1 MPGWLRL
8 ERKQRK
14 CRECTLH
21 FRENLAF
28 AAHHLPA
35 SYRTAVAWQRL
46 HGQMSPSSGSL
57 GSGCSFEMSSK
68 AGRGWLCL
76 VLPAR
81 GIEGGKVPQFPKP
94 GIALHH
100 FDKFTALPGRI
111 WEVEAESRT
120 KGICLTAASLWV
132 MDTAQI
138 LSGCFPCSFQ
148 HFSTQ
153 SPGAFPRIKPCT
165 WISLFK
171 GTAVSLF
178 HCTFLTHC
186 FIWRGRSSKW
196 EDL

>member
-1 MPGWLRL
+1 MRL

-35 SYRTAVAWQRL
+35 SYRTAVTWQRL

-76 VLPAR
+76 VLPAQ

-94 GIALHH
+94 GITLHH
-100 FDKFTALPGRI
+100 FDKFTALTRQNLG
-111 WEVEAESRT
+111 AGSRV
-120 KGICLTAASLWV
+120 KNQRDLFDSCLSLGDGYSTNPLRV
-132 MDTAQI
+132 
-138 LSGCFPCSFQ
+138 LSLQLQTLQ
-148 HFSTQ
+148 HSE
-153 SPGAFPRIKPCT
+153 PWC
-165 WISLFK
+165 ISQDKTLHLDFF
-171 GTAVSLF
+171 V
-178 HCTFLTHC
+178 
-186 FIWRGRSSKW
+186 
-196 EDL
+196 